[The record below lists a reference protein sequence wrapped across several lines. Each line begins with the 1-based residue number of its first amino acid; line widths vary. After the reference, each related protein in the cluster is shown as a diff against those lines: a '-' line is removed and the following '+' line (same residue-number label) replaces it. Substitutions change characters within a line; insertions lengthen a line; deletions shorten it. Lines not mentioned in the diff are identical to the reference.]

1 MIGELIGAAIGERT
15 AREIGGGNQVVGG
28 LVGAL
33 ALPVFRRLGP
43 IRLLAIA
50 TGVYAM
56 KYLIERSP
64 KMPDPSVRG
73 TGAYL

>member
-1 MIGELIGAAIGERT
+1 
-15 AREIGGGNQVVGG
+15 VY
-28 LVGAL
+28 
-33 ALPVFRRLGP
+33 RRLGP

-64 KMPDPSVRG
+64 KTPDPSVRG